1 MNGSGFPTSKDIYL
15 EVNGKKLGVVES
27 YKAKAVRESRYV
39 EAFGE
44 QEPVGTVAGRV
55 RHVIELGRIYATDAA
70 VRDGINFFDISN
82 FNLVIVKP
90 DKRVIYSG
98 CEWADILESVT
109 LNDVVAERVTIVAA
123 KRMELV

>member
-1 MNGSGFPTSKDIYL
+1 MNGAGFPTSKDIYL
-15 EVNGKKLGVVES
+15 EVNGKKLAVVES

-55 RHVIELGRIYATDAA
+55 RHVVELGRIYATDAA
-70 VRDGINFFDISN
+70 IRDGVSFFNLSN

-90 DKRVIYSG
+90 DRRVIYSG
-98 CEWADILESVT
+98 CEWSDILESVT
-109 LNDVVAERVTIVAA
+109 VGDVVAERVTVVAA
-123 KRMELV
+123 KRMELI

>member
-1 MNGSGFPTSKDIYL
+1 MSGAGFPTSKDIYL
-15 EVNGKKLGVVES
+15 EVNGKKLAVVES

-70 VRDGINFFDISN
+70 IRDGVSFFSLTN

-90 DKRVIYSG
+90 DLRVIYSG
-98 CEWADILESVT
+98 CEWSDILESVT
-109 LNDVVAERVTIVAA
+109 VGDVVAERVTVVAA
-123 KRMELV
+123 KRMELI

>member
-1 MNGSGFPTSKDIYL
+1 MSGAGFPTSKDIYL
-15 EVNGKKLGVVES
+15 EVNGKKLAVVES

-55 RHVIELGRIYATDAA
+55 RHIIELGRIYATDAA
-70 VRDGINFFDISN
+70 IRDGVSFFNLTS

-90 DKRVIYSG
+90 DRRVIYSG
-98 CEWADILESVT
+98 CEWSDILESVT
-109 LNDVVAERVTIVAA
+109 VGDVVAERVTVVAA
-123 KRMELV
+123 KRMELI